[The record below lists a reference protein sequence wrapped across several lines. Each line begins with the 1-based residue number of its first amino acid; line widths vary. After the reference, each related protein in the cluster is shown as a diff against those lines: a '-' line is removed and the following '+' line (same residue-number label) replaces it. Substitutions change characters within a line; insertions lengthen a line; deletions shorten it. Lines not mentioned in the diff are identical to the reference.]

1 MLGAFDRRVRPAV
14 GLHVSRMS
22 TRSEFH
28 SIPPSRSLHAH
39 LPGSRE
45 GAVGPGVSQTASEA
59 GQCAVGGPRASTS
72 KETSNET
79 NSVELGGT
87 AIYGRVVPIRRRFE
101 LDDRCYTL
109 DTARP
114 RSSLSHHHL
123 TDILWGKE
131 ACQPNPERRRESI
144 GPESTCAASHA
155 ALKRIGPPLSA
166 DMKRHDT
173 MAMRRFTQAFP

>member
-1 MLGAFDRRVRPAV
+1 MA
-14 GLHVSRMS
+14 
-22 TRSEFH
+22 
-28 SIPPSRSLHAH
+28 
-39 LPGSRE
+39 
-45 GAVGPGVSQTASEA
+45 
-59 GQCAVGGPRASTS
+59 PRASTS

-87 AIYGRVVPIRRRFE
+87 ATYARVVPIRRRFE

-114 RSSLSHHHL
+114 RSSLSHHL
-123 TDILWGKE
+123 TDIFWGKE
-131 ACQPNPERRRESI
+131 ACQPNPERRRASI
-144 GPESTCAASHA
+144 GQESTCAASHA

-173 MAMRRFTQAFP
+173 MAMRQFTQAFP